1 MRDLLGKSSNLNE
14 LYGFL
19 ALQVDTGS
27 ANIWVGLNNS
37 YVKTETSVE
46 TGENFAITYGDGSVY
61 GYEYLDQVTLSPDL
75 VIANQSIGVSN
86 KTGDF
91 AIKANVDGILG
102 IGLTLQTNGTVT
114 SANGTNGTI
123 PTVT

>member
-1 MRDLLGKSSNLNE
+1 MRDLLAKSSNLNE

>member
-1 MRDLLGKSSNLNE
+1 MRDLLAKSSNLNE
-14 LYGFL
+14 SYGFL